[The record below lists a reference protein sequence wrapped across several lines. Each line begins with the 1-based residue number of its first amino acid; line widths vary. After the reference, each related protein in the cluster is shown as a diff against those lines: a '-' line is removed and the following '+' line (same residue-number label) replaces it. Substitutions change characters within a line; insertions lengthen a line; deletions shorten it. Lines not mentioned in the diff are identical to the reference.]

1 MPPSTTWEPVGPP
14 SLRERPLGSLPVYL
28 SDGVI
33 GLRVGVI
40 GLRVGVV
47 PHLRCIAM
55 LNGFAGVDPD
65 SG

>member
-14 SLRERPLGSLPVYL
+14 SLRERPLGSLPAYL
-28 SDGVI
+28 SD
-33 GLRVGVI
+33 GVI